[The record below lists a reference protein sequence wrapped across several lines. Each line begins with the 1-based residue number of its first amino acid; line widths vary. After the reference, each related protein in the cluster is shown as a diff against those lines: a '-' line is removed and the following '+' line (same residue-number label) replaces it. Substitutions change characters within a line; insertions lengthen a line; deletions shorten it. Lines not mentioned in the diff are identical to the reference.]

1 MHWIPSACSSMPPIS
16 QALLPISLSSTTP
29 AGARALGLLH
39 RLRQTTH
46 ASSPEMRL
54 CERRAGDSAGRGR
67 RRRGARGDAQRV
79 GNDHRA
85 SPGPRKP
92 RDASPRRR
100 LDGHG
105 LGGHDANRRDRRRSG
120 RGERG
125 RAGGRG
131 ARASSTLNL
140 PYTRISNN
148 NRLVLVLTPVYTP
161 GLGGFLPRP
170 PGLGYRPGRHRLGD
184 GAGLTPCTRWTTF
197 PHLQTERCRSVRDR
211 YPPYAERGR
220 HFSPTRT
227 ARPRHV
233 VSFDAGYWATPTDR
247 TPAYHRGCG
256 GPPPSP

>member
-1 MHWIPSACSSMPPIS
+1 MVGARR
-16 QALLPISLSSTTP
+16 AGRLGAGAGGRDVLA

-67 RRRGARGDAQRV
+67 RRRGARGDAQRA

-120 RGERG
+120 RGARG
-125 RAGGRG
+125 RVGGRG
-131 ARASSTLNL
+131 ARAGRRRAACLWG
-140 PYTRISNN
+140 
-148 NRLVLVLTPVYTP
+148 V
-161 GLGGFLPRP
+161 PR
-170 PGLGYRPGRHRLGD
+170 
-184 GAGLTPCTRWTTF
+184 
-197 PHLQTERCRSVRDR
+197 
-211 YPPYAERGR
+211 
-220 HFSPTRT
+220 
-227 ARPRHV
+227 
-233 VSFDAGYWATPTDR
+233 
-247 TPAYHRGCG
+247 
-256 GPPPSP
+256 GPPIH